1 MDFKR
6 RGCISTKLGVKL
18 FTLFFFC
25 FLFILMWDIYP
36 ANTEFMRFTWTI
48 QPKIFFVITT
58 SIFNVTTQGETDVAR
73 RKRQYKQGIKSLINA
88 TNRFF
93 NSTDKMQWHYHI
105 LIVENNGPR
114 GTFLD
119 DFVNR
124 RAPVSVLYTNNNN
137 SPNTSNKGMK
147 ELLDI
152 QACIEHYHMQPQDLI
167 VKMTGR
173 YFLDKFVTNFMQ
185 NVAAVSKQT
194 WMSGQSNKATMA
206 IMKYG
211 TFTKPKN
218 SPRDEVVTG
227 LIMLPVFVIRAMPDC
242 DQSHRLYGYTENT
255 SNVETTFAKCA
266 QEMIGVGTNQYNIH
280 AVQGKMGVWVR
291 PARFKH
297 YRMI

>member
-1 MDFKR
+1 MAHEELSWMTL
-6 RGCISTKLGVKL
+6 STGEHQLV
-18 FTLFFFC
+18 FYTQ
-25 FLFILMWDIYP
+25 
-36 ANTEFMRFTWTI
+36 TTI
-48 QPKIFFVITT
+48 IHP
-58 SIFNVTTQGETDVAR
+58 TQ
-73 RKRQYKQGIKSLINA
+73 A
-88 TNRFF
+88 T
-93 NSTDKMQWHYHI
+93 
-105 LIVENNGPR
+105 
-114 GTFLD
+114 
-119 DFVNR
+119 
-124 RAPVSVLYTNNNN
+124 
-137 SPNTSNKGMK
+137 
-147 ELLDI
+147 
-152 QACIEHYHMQPQDLI
+152 
-167 VKMTGR
+167 
-173 YFLDKFVTNFMQ
+173 KFVTNFMQ